1 MSRAPWLEQRH
12 GLDGLARV
20 HHRIGQV
27 FLVPLIAHPLL
38 IISTYGLGEGLPP
51 FGEAAA
57 LLQMDG
63 ITGAGLATLLL
74 ACIIVY
80 SLLQPWMKW
89 DYQWWYTVH
98 LALYAATA
106 LAFWHQLAL
115 GSSLRASMAFT
126 VYWCVTSGLCVAA
139 VLVYRL
145 GLPLARSLRHGFTV
159 DAIVPETSNVNS
171 VIIRGRNLACYRFQS
186 GQFVSVRFLCRHLW
200 QESHPYSLSLPYDGR
215 QLRLSVKEVG
225 DFSRAIRSVPPG
237 TRVLLEGPYGIFTSD
252 RAKSQKVLCLAFG
265 IGITPI
271 RAITED
277 LLRQGRDVVLVYGSL
292 KSDEIA
298 LRKELEQLS
307 ASYGMQI
314 HHVLSE
320 EIPPPPSTSEGLSR
334 VTLSGGFVTREFLQ
348 RVVPDVAE
356 RDVFLCGPP
365 VVMHK
370 LRIAL
375 AELGVPT
382 ARVFS
387 ESFALQ

>member
-1 MSRAPWLEQRH
+1 
-12 GLDGLARV
+12 
-20 HHRIGQV
+20 
-27 FLVPLIAHPLL
+27 
-38 IISTYGLGEGLPP
+38 
-51 FGEAAA
+51 
-57 LLQMDG
+57 
-63 ITGAGLATLLL
+63 
-74 ACIIVY
+74 
-80 SLLQPWMKW
+80 
-89 DYQWWYTVH
+89 
-98 LALYAATA
+98 
-106 LAFWHQLAL
+106 
-115 GSSLRASMAFT
+115 
-126 VYWCVTSGLCVAA
+126 
-139 VLVYRL
+139 
-145 GLPLARSLRHGFTV
+145 
-159 DAIVPETSNVNS
+159 
-171 VIIRGRNLACYRFQS
+171 
-186 GQFVSVRFLCRHLW
+186 
-200 QESHPYSLSLPYDGR
+200 
-215 QLRLSVKEVG
+215 VKEVG